1 MLTMAWLA
9 VPKHEETNEWETL
22 LKETGSKSDEKGAR
36 SKTLVC
42 LGDHSACRASR
53 GKSSTARLQTA
64 RNVIF
69 VGDGST
75 GKRTLLARLA
85 NKEAA
90 EEVLGGNALSYSY
103 MEVHTDE
110 ADFDGDLR
118 NPHRM
123 RGGVRE
129 Q

>member
-1 MLTMAWLA
+1 M
-9 VPKHEETNEWETL
+9 
-22 LKETGSKSDEKGAR
+22 
-36 SKTLVC
+36 
-42 LGDHSACRASR
+42 
-53 GKSSTARLQTA
+53 
-64 RNVIF
+64 
-69 VGDGST
+69 
-75 GKRTLLARLA
+75 LARLA

-123 RGGVRE
+123 CGGVRE
-129 Q
+129 QRRETCAPWVPTCVLHTVRVSCAPHRGER